1 MTTSSLLKTVL
12 NSSVADGLY
21 NEISSRYAR
30 YYYFLGRTITWET
43 ELTPPY
49 PTDSYSYELQTRNE
63 IITLKEINPTDVSY
77 VINRYNWANDSVY
90 DQYDDQYSTEV
101 QGINLIGGGTAYSI
115 APNIYIGSTGSVQ
128 WNSNTTYYVGD
139 LVNSGSNYY
148 IVNTPGISDT
158 VTAPTHT
165 SGTATNGT
173 VVFKYVSVTD
183 GSGTGATAT
192 CSVLNGSIIDITLT
206 HRGVGYTS
214 MPSVVITGT
223 GSGAYATSVITVAVS
238 GTQKLEN
245 SKFYVIT
252 DEYNVYK
259 CLNNNYGSASSV
271 KPTGTG
277 VDAFNTPDGY
287 VWKFLYNVPVAL
299 RNKFLTDSYIPVVTA
314 VQNQFYSNGVLQTI
328 NLDQA
333 GSGYASG
340 TIVVQGDG
348 YSAANPV
355 YLTDYSLTK
364 SGSGYTGPITIL
376 VDAPFTGVFSWQ
388 ANSTVIVG
396 QKLSNG
402 ANVYQ
407 VSVSGLTSSIGPV
420 HRSGIVANGTAA
432 LEFIGSIPQVDATL
446 TDGSISNIIF
456 YGMLREIDMVT
467 GGSGYTS
474 APTVNLSGNGTGI
487 AVMANGSVSKVV
499 ITDPGNNYTS
509 APTITFG
516 VEWSASTSVTIGE
529 QIYYSSRLYTVSA
542 SGTTG
547 TISPTHTTGSQTNG
561 TATLTYVGIPAA
573 ATVSIKYGSGYSSAP
588 SVTISNSPGVD
599 FNGEVAKI
607 EFESVKSEAKIIPIF
622 NNGALVSTQID
633 DGGVGYSHALLT
645 VEGDGTE
652 AAVSADLSVGNINSL
667 QANIEL
673 LTVDGGIMN
682 IPVISGGYGYSDA
695 VVTITGDGAGA
706 TATATI
712 SSGAISKIKMVNY
725 GSGYRWA
732 KITITSASGYGAK
745 ARAIISPF
753 GGHGKNALKD
763 LFARSLMFYGNVSTD
778 KNQGFVVNNDYRQI
792 GIIKS
797 PRKYGT
803 TANLTNVFASACWVL
818 SASTDSTIFP
828 EDSII
833 IKSGGSARYRIVVNT
848 GSSLL
853 VQSIDNSIPV
863 NGDSFSNEVGDI
875 FSASVVTPPT
885 VDKYSGD
892 LLFIDNKAAFTPT
905 SDQTVTLRTVIK
917 F

>member
-49 PTDSYSYELQTRNE
+49 PIDSYSYELQTRNE
-63 IITLKEINPTDVSY
+63 IITLKEINPTDVAY
-77 VINRYNWANDSVY
+77 VINRYNWISGLVY

-101 QGINLIGGGTAYSI
+101 QGINLIGGGTSYSV

-128 WNSNTTYYVGD
+128 WNSSTTYYVGD

-148 IVNTPGISDT
+148 IVNTAGVSDAAI
-158 VTAPTHT
+158 APTHA

-173 VVFKYVSVTD
+173 VVFEYVAVTD
-183 GSGTGATAT
+183 GSGSGATAT
-192 CSVLNGSIIDITLT
+192 CSVLDGSVIDITMT
-206 HRGVGYTS
+206 HRGAGYTS
-214 MPSVVITGT
+214 IPSVVITGSGT
-223 GSGAYATSVITVAVS
+223 GAYATAVVTISES
-238 GTQKLEN
+238 GAQKLEN
-245 SKFYVIT
+245 CKFYVIT

-259 CLNNNYGSASSV
+259 CLNNNFGSISSS

-277 VDAFNTPDGY
+277 VDAFTTADGY
-287 VWKFLYNVPVAL
+287 MWKFLYNVPIAL

-314 VQNQFYSNGVLQTI
+314 LQNQFYSNGVLQTI

-333 GSGYASG
+333 GSGYNSG

-355 YLTDYSLTK
+355 YLTDYSLT
-364 SGSGYTGPITIL
+364 SAGSGYTNPVTIL

-396 QKLSNG
+396 QKISNG

-407 VSVSGLTSSIGPV
+407 VSVSGTTSSVGPV

-432 LEFIGSIPQVDATL
+432 LEFIGSIPQGVATL
-446 TDGSISNIIF
+446 TDGSISEIVF
-456 YGMLREIDMVT
+456 YGMLREVDMIT

-474 APTVNLSGNGTGI
+474 APTVNLSGNGT
-487 AVMANGSVSKVV
+487 AVAIMTNGSVSKVV
-499 ITDPGNNYTS
+499 ITDPGNDYIS

-516 VEWSASTSVTIGE
+516 THWSASTPVSIND
-529 QIYYSSRLYTVSA
+529 QIYYGSHLYTVTSA
-542 SGTTG
+542 GTTG
-547 TISPTHTTGSQTNG
+547 TIAPNHTTGAETNG
-561 TATLTYVGIPAA
+561 TATLTYVGIPAS
-573 ATVSIKYGSGYSSAP
+573 ATASIKYGSGYSSSP
-588 SVTISNSPGVD
+588 SVTISGGPGV
-599 FNGEVAKI
+599 NAKI

-633 DGGVGYSHALLT
+633 DGGVGYSHAVLT
-645 VEGDGTE
+645 VEGDGTG

-673 LTVDGGIMN
+673 LTADGGIMN
-682 IPVISGGYGYSDA
+682 IPVISGGYGYGDA
-695 VVTITGDGAGA
+695 VVTIIGDGAGA

-712 SSGAISKIKMVNY
+712 SSGAISKITMTNY

-732 KITITSASGYGAK
+732 KVTITSASGYGAK

-753 GGHGKNALKD
+753 GGHGKDALND

-803 TANLTNVFASACWVL
+803 TANLTNVLASACWVL
-818 SASTDSTIFP
+818 SASTDSTVFP